1 MKRLL
6 TTGIFFLCS
15 LLTFAQ
21 SSGFTGSGS
30 GTENDP
36 YLIFHPYQLNQLRHI
51 LNQSGVYFKLM
62 ANIDLTEFL
71 EDENPEQGW
80 QPIGNSSSAAFKGIL
95 DGNGKTIKGLWI
107 KRTSADN
114 VGFFGYTDGATIKN
128 VTIKA
133 SKIEGKENVAGVSGY
148 SENSTI
154 SGCNFSGTI
163 KGTSNVGSY
172 IGKGYSSS
180 LLNNIAKGNV
190 TATGDKV
197 GGFIGEGSSL
207 KISGCTFN
215 NCIIKGVNYVGG
227 FIGEGSSL
235 KISGCTLN
243 DGNVEGVN
251 YVGGCCGTMDGQM
264 EDEEMED
271 EEMETEPISDIFIHA
286 NITGV
291 DYIGGLSGKSNNIGC
306 DNIGYSGEIKGSS
319 YVGGLIGESDN
330 SDSYHINRSF
340 AICNVTSTGDYIG
353 GLIGK
358 QNGDYYYRYYSY
370 HYCGSILTNS
380 YHSGSVTG
388 SNYVGGLVGYKQ
400 YGSISNSYAIGSVA
414 GNQYIGGLLGYQC
427 NNTTLTNSV
436 AINTRLTATTGD
448 VNRLVGSNSGTI
460 GAIGSVDENKSYNRT
475 IVINQ
480 GVAQEI
486 TDDLMNGTG
495 VSATTLKF
503 KATYV
508 AMGWDFTDAWEIQ
521 ETECYPY
528 MKSQTAPPIILS
540 KVVSGETTISGKC
553 VDGGK
558 VVLEIDGEKQQM
570 SSIGNEFSF
579 TVSPLQA
586 GHEVRISAK
595 ANGKEH
601 SYYTTEVVS
610 FLGKGTEKDPYQV
623 YTAADLTSVYRKGY
637 YKLMNDIDL
646 TDYIN
651 KYYASE
657 GWESVGREGCETIHF
672 DGANHKITGLWCNST
687 RDNTGLFSCFANG
700 YIKNL
705 TVQTAKGKQVKGGN
719 CTGIII
725 GKLINGEMTNC
736 KAYGTVS
743 AETPV
748 GGMIG
753 KLDGGKLLKCLAN
766 VTINATGGNSY
777 VGGLVGEVNG
787 DVDQC
792 LSGGTLTADGENS
805 YVGGLVALNGE
816 SSNITNSYSSAITH
830 SSYNAAGLV
839 AYNYGKVDKCYALG
853 DVFSKNYGAGVIG
866 YNDGP
871 SAIVSLCVAMNNKI
885 EVTWESQQSSQG
897 GGYGQR
903 IIGGFKNGAP
913 APEMNNYA
921 LKTMQVSQGN
931 NKPQTVSDDI
941 LNGTAKTKT
950 KLMTSSTFKN
960 LGWDMTAIWSLK
972 AGESYPWLRKNLAI
986 VGINIPATLII
997 ENGKTEELTPTFY
1010 PSTSSLDQSV
1020 TWKSSNTKVVTVSS
1034 SGKVKGVKVG
1044 SATITCT
1051 SVSSGASTTCLVT
1064 VGSVS
1069 LNKSELFI
1077 KRGKS
1082 EVLTPT
1088 FNPSTLSDK
1097 SVTWQSS
1104 NTKVATVSETGEVVG
1119 VKVGTATITCTST
1132 SGGFVAT
1139 CQVTVGAVLL
1149 DNKKLFV
1156 QKGETAVLTPSVYP
1170 SSLSDKSVKWKS
1182 SNTKVATVTKDGKI
1196 TGIKSGTATITCTS
1210 VATGLSST
1218 CAVTVGYV
1226 KLNETEVIIQKEKT
1240 FTLTPTV
1247 YPSSLSDKSVT
1258 WKSSNTDVATVSSTG
1273 KVKGVKDGTATITCT
1288 SKATGLSTTCKV
1300 IISYVKLSKTEAVV
1314 EKNKTLTL
1322 KATVYPSSFTDKS
1335 VTWESSNP
1343 SVATVTSSG
1352 KVKGIKDGKATITC
1366 TSNATGL
1373 KTTCKVTVGYVKLDM
1388 AEVTV
1393 KKGKTVTLT
1402 PTVYPST
1409 LSDKS
1414 VTWES
1419 SDKSIATVTSTGKVK
1434 GISGGIATITC
1445 TSVATGL
1452 STTCTVTVTATSS
1465 TRSLEGDDDELT
1477 GIDELNVDPAEVQPF
1492 DVYDLSGRK
1501 VAHQVTSLEG
1511 LPNGIYIVNGK
1522 KMLKK

>member
-21 SSGFTGSGS
+21 SGGFSGSGS

-36 YLIFHPYQLNQLRHI
+36 YLIFHPYQLNQLRNL

-114 VGFFGYTDGATIKN
+114 VGFFGYTAGATIKN

-172 IGKGYSSS
+172 IGQGYSSS

-197 GGFIGEGSSL
+197 GGFIGEGSEL

-264 EDEEMED
+264 E
-271 EEMETEPISDIFIHA
+271 TESISDIFIHA

-291 DYIGGLSGKSNNIGC
+291 DYVGGLSGKSNNIEC

-330 SDSYHINRSF
+330 SSSYHINRSF

-358 QNGDYYYRYYSY
+358 QNGRYSYSYYSY
-370 HYCGSILTNS
+370 SYYYFGSILTNS

-414 GNQYIGGLLGYQC
+414 GTQYIGGLLGYQC
-427 NNTTLTNSV
+427 DHTTLINSV
-436 AINTRLTATTGD
+436 AINTRLTATAGD

-540 KVVSGETTISGKC
+540 KVVAGETTISGKC

-736 KAYGTVS
+736 KAYGTVA

-1034 SGKVKGVKVG
+1034 SGKVKGVKVS

-1051 SVSSGASTTCLVT
+1051 SVSSGVSTTCLVT

-1149 DNKKLFV
+1149 DNKKLFI

-1226 KLNETEVIIQKEKT
+1226 KLNETEVTIQKGKT
-1240 FTLTPTV
+1240 VTLKATV
-1247 YPSSLSDKSVT
+1247 SPSTTDESLT
-1258 WKSSNTDVATVSSTG
+1258 WESSNTKVATVTSVG
-1273 KVKGVKDGTATITCT
+1273 KVKGVRTGTATITCT

-1322 KATVYPSSFTDKS
+1322 KATVYPSSLTDKS

-1352 KVKGIKDGKATITC
+1352 KVKGIKAGK
-1366 TSNATGL
+1366 
-1373 KTTCKVTVGYVKLDM
+1373 
-1388 AEVTV
+1388 
-1393 KKGKTVTLT
+1393 
-1402 PTVYPST
+1402 
-1409 LSDKS
+1409 
-1414 VTWES
+1414 
-1419 SDKSIATVTSTGKVK
+1419 
-1434 GISGGIATITC
+1434 ATITC

-1452 STTCTVTVTATSS
+1452 KGTCTVTVLSVAEARSVFGEDDGTTAIEN
-1465 TRSLEGDDDELT
+1465 LDES
-1477 GIDELNVDPAEVQPF
+1477 PAAVEPY

-1501 VAHQVTSLEG
+1501 VLHQVTSLDG
-1511 LPNGIYIVNGK
+1511 LPDGIYIVNGK
-1522 KMLKK
+1522 KILKKK